1 MLISDGDKVKKSQ
14 RLAQWD
20 PYTIPIIT
28 EAAGVI
34 AFEDLVDGVS
44 IGEVSDE
51 STGISQKVVIDWKN
65 SSKAGELKPSMVIKD
80 LDDNV
85 VTLENNREARY
96 LMSVDAIISASDGT
110 KVGAGDVIALSLI
123 HF

>member
-1 MLISDGDKVKKSQ
+1 MVKDGETVKKNQ

-28 EAAGVI
+28 ETAGTVG
-34 AFEDLVDGVS
+34 FEDLVDGVS

-65 SSKAGELKPSMVIKD
+65 SAKSSDFKPSMVIKGDD
-80 LDDNV
+80 LK
-85 VTLENNREARY
+85 
-96 LMSVDAIISASDGT
+96 LMV
-110 KVGAGDVIALSLI
+110 LLI
-123 HF
+123 RFKKC